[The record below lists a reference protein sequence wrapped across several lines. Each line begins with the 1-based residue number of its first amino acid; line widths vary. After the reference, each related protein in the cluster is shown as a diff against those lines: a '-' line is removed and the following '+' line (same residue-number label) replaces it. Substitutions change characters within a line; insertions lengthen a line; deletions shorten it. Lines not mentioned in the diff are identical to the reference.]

1 MEEVWKD
8 IPGYEGKYQASTE
21 GRIRSVDRIV
31 FSKNWY
37 TGEPF
42 SRRIK
47 GQILRPGRFCKNGHV
62 SVVLGHGAVGSPVH
76 QLIMRTFVGPSPVG
90 EEVRHKNGD
99 PTDNRLCNLEYGTRT
114 ENILDV
120 FYQGKAW
127 RKLDIEDVEQIR
139 FGLCFGV
146 SGAELAKMYVV
157 SEQTVSSIKHGR
169 TFSWLK

>member
-76 QLIMRTFVGPSPVG
+76 QLIMRTFVGPPPVG

>member
-1 MEEVWKD
+1 MDEVWKD
-8 IPGYEGKYQASTE
+8 IPGYEGRYQASSE
-21 GRIRSVDRIV
+21 GRIRSMDRIV

-37 TGEPF
+37 TGKPF

-47 GQILRPGRFCKNGHV
+47 RQILRPCRFCKSGHV
-62 SVVLGHGAVGSPVH
+62 SVALGYGAVGSPVH
-76 QLIMRTFVGPSPVG
+76 QLIMRTFVGPPPAG
-90 EEVRHKNGD
+90 EEVRHKNGV

-127 RKLDIEDVEQIR
+127 RKLNIEDVEQIR
-139 FGLCFGV
+139 FGLS
-146 SGAELAKMYVV
+146 SGISGKELANMYVV
-157 SEQTVSSIKHGR
+157 SEQTISSIKHRR